1 MLEEKIIFENEAADK
16 VSISYPSGKLIEF
29 VDYFCEIKVPAES
42 DMPFSIIALP
52 CLTMLITI
60 RLSDNCKIYKSF
72 KKDRNSISDMSEDK
86 VCGILTEP
94 LIASYIPGTHEF
106 TIKFKPGAFRHI
118 FSSGVSNLINSYL
131 PADEYISKEF
141 IYSIKLAKS
150 FSERIEIAENF
161 LLSFDTIYKMN
172 YKFQMI
178 TKAIELITSSKI
190 NNVGIVAQQLAISKP
205 TLNRYFKECLNVT
218 PKQSFKI
225 LRFTI
230 ALRKYKVTGSS
241 YFYEE
246 LGYTDFSHFV
256 KDAKKYGNSPP
267 SLI

>member
-1 MLEEKIIFENEAADK
+1 MLEEKIVFENEAIDK

-42 DMPFSIIALP
+42 DMPFAIIALP
-52 CLTMLITI
+52 CLTMLITM

-72 KKDRNSISDMSEDK
+72 KKDKNAIFDMSEDK

-94 LIASYIPGTHEF
+94 LIASYLPNTYEF

-118 FSSGVSNLINSYL
+118 FSCDVSNLINSYL
-131 PADEYISKEF
+131 PAEKYVSREF
-141 IYSIKLAKS
+141 IYNIKLAKS
-150 FSERIEIAENF
+150 FSERIEIAEKF
-161 LLSFDTIYKMN
+161 LLSFDAIYKMN
-172 YKFQMI
+172 YKLHTT

-190 NNVGIVAQQLAISKP
+190 NNVGIVAQQLAVSKP

-225 LRFTI
+225 LRFTMG
-230 ALRKYKVTGSS
+230 LRKYRTTGSS

-267 SLI
+267 SLV